1 MMMNSDLSELS
12 VEQLEQ
18 LAQQASDM
26 IGVRRHQDL
35 KEGYAKIEKIAAD
48 LGVSLD
54 TLLDAGRNTKATR
67 KTGVRKP
74 VEVRYRNSADLS
86 QTWTGRGKQPRW
98 LVAAIAA
105 GADKQD
111 FLVQP

>member
-1 MMMNSDLSELS
+1 MNSDLSTLT

-18 LAQQASDM
+18 LAQKTADM
-26 IGVRRHQDL
+26 IGIRRQQDL
-35 KEGYAKIEKIAAD
+35 KEGYAKVEQIASD

-54 TLLDAGRNTKATR
+54 GLLEVGRSHKKPTR
-67 KTGVRKP
+67 KTSTRKP
-74 VEVRYRNSADLS
+74 VEVRYRNSTDSS

-105 GADKQD
+105 GAAKED
-111 FLVQP
+111 FLINK